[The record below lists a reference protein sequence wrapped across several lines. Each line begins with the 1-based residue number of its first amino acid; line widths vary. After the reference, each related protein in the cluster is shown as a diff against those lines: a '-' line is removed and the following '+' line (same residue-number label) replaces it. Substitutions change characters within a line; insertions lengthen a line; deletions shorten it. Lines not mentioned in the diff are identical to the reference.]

1 MHRFLWLTV
10 LTAASLPLL
19 GSLRAPDI
27 AQTIAYDVDGIR
39 VIQRIDT
46 TTEIALAN
54 LYLLGG
60 TRQVT
65 AGTAGIEAL
74 LLEASG
80 RGTRL
85 YPRDRLRRQMARL
98 GTSIDMDAEEDW
110 TSVGIRATRS
120 TFDSTWA
127 VFANRIMEP
136 TLDSGDVELVR
147 TQLLSAVA
155 QRRDDPDALLE
166 FLADSFAFAG
176 HAYAQSPV
184 GTERSLSAITVS
196 DLRKYHR
203 EQFVKSRMLL
213 VVVGNTRRP
222 AIERLVSQTLGNLP
236 PGSYR
241 WSLPDT
247 LPRLTSSVRVVNR
260 GLPTNYVLG
269 YYRGPQAGTKDYRA
283 LRVAAAVLT
292 GQLFT
297 EVRSRQ
303 NLTYAVEAPFLERAV
318 GAGGLYVTTVSPER
332 TMDVMREELM
342 ALRNSHVSDE
352 GLERLVQQFI
362 TEYFLDNETAS
373 AQADFLAR
381 AELFAGDY
389 RSAQTFAEDLRRL
402 TPQDVQTAANRYMRD
417 IRFVFVGDSSK
428 VPRRTMERF

>member
-1 MHRFLWLTV
+1 MHRFLWLTAF
-10 LTAASLPLL
+10 TAASLPWL
-19 GSLRAPDI
+19 GSRRPPDI
-27 AQTIAYDVDGIR
+27 EQTSAYDVDGIR

-46 TTEIALAN
+46 TTEIAVAN

-65 AGTAGIEAL
+65 ASTAGIEAL
-74 LLEASG
+74 LLETSG

-98 GTSIDMDAEEDW
+98 GTSISMDAEEDW
-110 TSVGIRATRS
+110 TSVGIRATSS

-136 TLDSGDVELVR
+136 TLDSSDVELVR

-184 GTERSLSAITVS
+184 GTERSLSTISVT
-196 DLRKYHR
+196 DLRRYHR
-203 EQFVKSRMLL
+203 EHFVKSRMLL

-222 AIERLVSQTLGNLP
+222 DIERLVSQTLGKLP
-236 PGSYR
+236 AGSYR

-402 TPQDVQTAANRYMRD
+402 TPRDIQAAANRYMRD
-417 IRFVFVGDSSK
+417 IRFVYVGDSSK